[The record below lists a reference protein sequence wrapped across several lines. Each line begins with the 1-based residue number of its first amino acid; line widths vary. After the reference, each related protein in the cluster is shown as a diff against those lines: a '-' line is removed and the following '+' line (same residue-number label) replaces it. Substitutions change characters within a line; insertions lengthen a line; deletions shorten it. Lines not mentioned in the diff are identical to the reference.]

1 MRWPWQRWGRTV
13 PEAMPNP
20 IPADDVDMPR
30 AGKPDAVRCRWCNTT
45 KWRFHGVALCPFC
58 DHPKPREESS

>member
-1 MRWPWQRWGRTV
+1 
-13 PEAMPNP
+13 MPNP
-20 IPADDVDMPR
+20 LPADDVDMPR

-58 DHPKPREESS
+58 DHPKPKERQLNDG